1 VAFPAGVG
9 LYNHLAVDGLGVDD
23 ILCHVTWPQ
32 LKSVMEAK
40 KTRLTGM
47 CLPIC
52 RNVCIMLERVLQSDT
67 EWRCVDFAINP
78 RTVPEWH
85 SV

>member
-1 VAFPAGVG
+1 MQDAVSPRVAFPAGVW
-9 LYNHLAVDGLGVDD
+9 LYNHLCD
-23 ILCHVTWPQ
+23 VTWPQ

-40 KTRLTGM
+40 KTRLTGTGM

-52 RNVCIMLERVLQSDT
+52 RNMCIMLERVLQSDT
-67 EWRCVDFAINP
+67 GWWCMDFAIHP
-78 RTVPEWH
+78 RILPAWY